1 MGSLALFSVFFSCS
15 HLGILPFLEG
25 LKRSNTWTA
34 ILANLDQYS
43 LVMIH
48 HGNLHLLEHH
58 TLNFFSSSHKEVDMV
73 VLQRGQGTSLI
84 LPCHCNDRSH
94 EIALRLRELIAL
106 SPSLRADSLSV
117 LWTLTCQVTGKNQRT
132 NPWTHQRMEEVSSSM
147 REPVVWMV
155 KVLRAEEKP
164 AGHL

>member
-1 MGSLALFSVFFSCS
+1 MQNNAIDNTVMRVNNKRKHAHQMRANARVRTRFSTRVYAKIVRAFCVCVGRLSLTC
-15 HLGILPFLEG
+15 
-25 LKRSNTWTA
+25 T
-34 ILANLDQYS
+34 
-43 LVMIH
+43 
-48 HGNLHLLEHH
+48 
-58 TLNFFSSSHKEVDMV
+58 VDMV

-94 EIALRLRELIAL
+94 EIALRLPELIAL

-147 REPVVWMV
+147 QEPVVWMV

>member
-1 MGSLALFSVFFSCS
+1 MGSFFSVFFMFTFGYSS
-15 HLGILPFLEG
+15 I

-43 LVMIH
+43 LVMMH

-58 TLNFFSSSHKEVDMV
+58 TLRFFSSSHKEVDMV

-84 LPCHCNDRSH
+84 LPCHCNERSH

-132 NPWTHQRMEEVSSSM
+132 NPRTHHRMEEVPSSV